1 MKLMLGVV
9 DAESAGR
16 FAAGILGL
24 FDMMIEMS
32 V

>member
-1 MKLMLGVV
+1 MKLVLGVV

-16 FAAGILGL
+16 LAADILGL
-24 FDMMIEMS
+24 FDMMVEMS